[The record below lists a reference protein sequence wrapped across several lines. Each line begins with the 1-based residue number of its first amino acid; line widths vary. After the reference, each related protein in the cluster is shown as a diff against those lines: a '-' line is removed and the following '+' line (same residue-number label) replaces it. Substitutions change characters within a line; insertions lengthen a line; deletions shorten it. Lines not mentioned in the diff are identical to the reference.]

1 MKILDNYMP
10 LSAGETVQ
18 EALEGNAYSLSS
30 NLFLRIVAFIER
42 ILAIILGS
50 PKKIT
55 LITTNKR
62 VIQISRQKVLWIF
75 DGSVSALS
83 FTPRSISVAGYQLE
97 RFLLVFKSH
106 YLMFQSSSNSIL
118 IKSKDGKS
126 KVDSMIKN
134 ISGLA
139 EKVSQK

>member
-10 LSAGETVQ
+10 LSTGETIQ

-30 NLFLRIVAFIER
+30 NLFLRIIAFIER
-42 ILAIILGS
+42 VLAIILGS

-62 VIQISRQKVLWIF
+62 VIQISRQKVLWFF

-97 RFLLVFKSH
+97 RFLLIFKSH
-106 YLMFQSSSNSIL
+106 YLMFQSSSNSVL
-118 IKSKDGKS
+118 IKSKDGKG

-134 ISGLA
+134 IAGLA